1 MTDPQTVAEHLAA
14 IRRMVARAEHK
25 SDILAALDALALAW
39 VEPAPAVAVPTLEAQ
54 LAEAEKAYNQAYR
67 EWLSSDNMADEK
79 VHRPAREV
87 KRIKALI
94 AARDAMTTRPQ

>member
-14 IRRMVARAEHK
+14 IRRMVSTREHP
-25 SDILAALDALALAW
+25 SDVLAALDALALAW

-79 VHRPAREV
+79 VHGPAREV
-87 KRIKALI
+87 KHIKALI
-94 AARDAMTTRPQ
+94 AARDAARARR